1 MKINLEF
8 FEKRKA
14 PKLDNEQV
22 STVGVTNFWVLNG
35 VKYNSET
42 ISLDTYRKIS
52 KYYQV
57 AAALNVI
64 SYSIQQI
71 DWFIQASNPT
81 VKKVLTLAVEQIWNR
96 LIRSISKSFIYGFS
110 ANVKVFTLKK
120 IDGKNYIVYKKI
132 RDLDPKYCDVC
143 LDKYGNYDGFWY
155 KKGDTL
161 SQKKINPDYSF
172 WYTSNMENGNLYGD
186 SMLKTIYEPWWFSK
200 KIHTFSNRYYERFG
214 EPLVVG
220 RAPSNTKIKDSKGN
234 IKSAQEVM
242 DGVIANIRNHS
253 SVQMPSDRDENTK
266 EYQYVLE
273 FLESQARG
281 YDFNNYLDRLDKE
294 IAIGLL
300 LPELMFGGTKGGS
313 YSLGT
318 SQIEVFYTNLMGI
331 MDNIQDYVN
340 LYILPQLIEFNFDK
354 NKDAKFAYQPLS
366 SSSKKIITDII
377 LSLIN
382 KGEIAP
388 EISQLEERS
397 GIKLNKI
404 EQKEIIKK
412 DVSPEK
418 KVSKEEVKKIAQSQ
432 AKEILLSEKERMLN
446 KNIEE
451 VMKIKEELISL
462 GEDD

>member
-1 MKINLEF
+1 VKINLEF
-8 FEKRKA
+8 FEKKQA
-14 PKLDNEQV
+14 PKLNDEQV
-22 STVGVTNFWVLNG
+22 STVGITDWYVLDG
-35 VKYNSET
+35 IKYNSDV

-96 LIRSISKSFIYGFS
+96 LIRSISKSFVYGYS

-120 IDGKNYIVYKKI
+120 IDGKDYVVYSKI
-132 RDLDPKYCDVC
+132 RDLDPKECDVVI
-143 LDKYGNYDGFWY
+143 DDYGNYNGFWY
-155 KKGDTL
+155 KKGDSL
-161 SQKKINPDYSF
+161 KQKKINPEYSF

-200 KIHTFSNRYYERFG
+200 KIHNFSNRYYERFG
-214 EPLVVG
+214 EPLIVG
-220 RAPSNTKIKDSKGN
+220 RAPSNTKIKNSKGEV
-234 IKSAQEVM
+234 KDAQDIM
-242 DGVIANIRNHS
+242 NDVIANIRNHA

-300 LPELMFGGTKGGS
+300 LPELMYGGSKGGS
-313 YSLGT
+313 YALGT

-366 SSSKKIITDII
+366 ASSKKVITDII
-377 LSLIN
+377 LKLVD
-382 KGEIAP
+382 KGEVSP

-404 EQKEIIKK
+404 EQKEVVKK
-412 DVSPEK
+412 DIPSEK
-418 KVSKEEVKKIAQSQ
+418 KVSKEEVKKIANSQ
-432 AKEILLSEKERMLN
+432 AKEILLSEKEKTFN
-446 KNIEE
+446 KHLDE
-451 VMKIKEELISL
+451 VLKIKGELISL
-462 GEDD
+462 QEDD